1 MSNYSKQ
8 REIMLGVIKELKT
21 HPTAE
26 ELYIAVTKKDNKI
39 SKSTVYRNINI
50 LLEIGQI
57 KKISNPVGPDRYDY
71 VSIPHNHVICEK
83 CGKIYDL
90 YCKIPENLKQ
100 DVNNELS
107 GKISLISNITLNG
120 ICYECKSKKNL
131 GGN

>member
-8 REIMLGVIKELKT
+8 REIILGVIKELKT

-50 LLEIGQI
+50 LLESGQI

-83 CGKIYDL
+83 CGKICHGSAEAD
-90 YCKIPENLKQ
+90 KHARATGH
-100 DVNNELS
+100 VNFVQAA
-107 GKISLISNITLNG
+107 KTQ
-120 ICYECKSKKNL
+120 K
-131 GGN
+131 